1 MKNVKMVVM
10 DVDDTLLTSDLE
22 ISDYTAQVI
31 ANCQQNGIRVVLA
44 SGRPK
49 AALTRFSEQLNLGAH
64 GGYMISYNGAIVTDC
79 ASAEDVSSTLLEEK
93 DTEFLLDIAEQND
106 VWIHTYVGDEI
117 LTPESN
123 EYTDFESELTGIPQR
138 EVKDFRASIT
148 EPVVK
153 ILMLQEPKKLKAFS
167 DLIRSEVEDRVTMN
181 ISKPFFLEFTNH
193 AVDKSRSIAF
203 MCNRLGITMDE
214 VMAIGDSYNDLTMI
228 RDAGLGIA
236 MANAPDDV
244 KIYANHITHSNDADG
259 VATALNRSKGFC
271 ARRGSW
277 PRCAC

>member
-10 DVDDTLLTSDLE
+10 DVDDTLLTSSLE

-31 ANCQQNGIRVVLA
+31 TNCQKDGIRVVLA

-49 AALTRFSEQLNLGAH
+49 AALMRFSEQLNLGAY

-79 ASAEDVSSTLLEEK
+79 ATSEDVSSTLLEEK
-93 DTEFLLDIAEQND
+93 DTEFLLDIADRND

-123 EYTDFESELTGIPQR
+123 EYTDFESQLTGIPQR
-138 EVKDFRASIT
+138 EVADFRASIT

-153 ILMLQEPKKLKAFS
+153 ILMLQEPQKLKAFS
-167 DLIRSEVEDRVTMN
+167 ELIRSEVEDRVTMN

-203 MCNRLGITMDE
+203 MCDRLGISMNE

-228 RDAGLGIA
+228 RDAGLGVA

-244 KIYANHITHSNDADG
+244 KKYAKYITHSNDADG
-259 VATALNRSKGFC
+259 VATALNRF
-271 ARRGSW
+271 ALHV
-277 PRCAC
+277 